1 MRRPAILLLAGAALL
16 MPSSA
21 LARPRALDVFIPGGT
36 SAIDPLQYPPEGG
49 PGDPAFYT
57 YGDISITR
65 DGGQGAIYVPDSA
78 YYSGPVTCL
87 RVHGHTARFV
97 IQDSTTGASLLV
109 EVTASPR
116 GGSQLGT
123 SPGVTTCK
131 GRVTRLLPV
140 TAHILLSG
148 HGGFG
153 AGQPDG

>member
-65 DGGQGAIYVPDSA
+65 DGGHCGSRALPS
-78 YYSGPVTCL
+78 PP
-87 RVHGHTARFV
+87 
-97 IQDSTTGASLLV
+97 TGSRRA
-109 EVTASPR
+109 R
-116 GGSQLGT
+116 GG
-123 SPGVTTCK
+123 
-131 GRVTRLLPV
+131 R
-140 TAHILLSG
+140 
-148 HGGFG
+148 
-153 AGQPDG
+153 